1 MAFYVTVGPD
11 GPTASVSDIEQSAPR
26 RRFAPRSEVPGR
38 ASDVYCKLI
47 VRIRIIDWSLAGAR
61 RNVVWCMTPTLSPAH
76 VDTVRRIVADLKNR
90 PGPLLEVLHAVQAAL
105 GYVPEGAI
113 PLVAEGLNVSR
124 AEVHGVVT
132 FYHYFRRTPP
142 GKHVVSLC
150 RAEACQS
157 MGADALAEHAKRKLG
172 VDFHETTDDGE
183 FSLEP
188 IYCLGNCACSPAALV
203 DGRLYGRLTPES
215 FDAMLA
221 TEQSRKK

>member
-1 MAFYVTVGPD
+1 
-11 GPTASVSDIEQSAPR
+11 
-26 RRFAPRSEVPGR
+26 
-38 ASDVYCKLI
+38 
-47 VRIRIIDWSLAGAR
+47 
-61 RNVVWCMTPTLSPAH
+61 LSPASA
-76 VDTVRRIVADLKNR
+76 DTVRRIVADLKDR

-113 PLVAEGLNVSR
+113 PLVAQGLNLSR

-142 GKHVVSLC
+142 GKHVVNLC

-157 MGADALAEHAKRKLG
+157 MGAEALAEHAKRKLG
-172 VDFHETTDDGE
+172 VDFHGTTTDGE

-188 IYCLGNCACSPAALV
+188 IYCLGNCACSPAAMV
-203 DGRLYGRLTPES
+203 DGRLYGRLTPER